1 MCNSKIYVVQ
11 SPPKLG
17 VNLFPGVKAYIQNM
31 SRLTKV
37 EYVRVHLLKNN
48 PRLPLA
54 VISVKSIN
62 LIFKVWDVLG
72 QCAANLFGKYF
83 ETKQFRFLLLK
94 RTWQCVA
101 VENETK
107 CEERDIA

>member
-48 PRLPLA
+48 MYSAATCRDLGEIHKP
-54 VISVKSIN
+54 N
-62 LIFKVWDVLG
+62 LKCWMYLVNVRPICLENVL
-72 QCAANLFGKYF
+72 
-83 ETKQFRFLLLK
+83 KQSNSAS
-94 RTWQCVA
+94 C
-101 VENETK
+101 
-107 CEERDIA
+107 C

>member
-54 VISVKSIN
+54 MISVKSIN
-62 LIFKVWDVLG
+62 LI
-72 QCAANLFGKYF
+72 
-83 ETKQFRFLLLK
+83 
-94 RTWQCVA
+94 
-101 VENETK
+101 
-107 CEERDIA
+107 